1 MKPRLW
7 VLLSALAC
15 CGGSRTAAAAAPPI
29 VLANRARVPVTFELQ
44 LPSARNQ
51 EVTLESGA
59 ARSFPWLKSMG
70 VQFGAGDSER
80 RFQLEAGAIYFFHD
94 RGGGGELE
102 LDRISLRETH
112 RPFIAEDRG
121 TSLPAPSPASPRP
134 AAADRIVK
142 LSVKILVDEEERAA
156 RPRWEARLRKRVAA
170 AALIFERS
178 CGVRF
183 EIVSVGT
190 WRSDNRLTEFEASL
204 GEFEKKVD
212 PGPAELAIGFTSQY
226 QLPAGRV
233 HLGGIR
239 GALRPHI
246 LLREWS
252 QHVSE
257 TERLE
262 LLVHELGH
270 YLGAAHSPESSSVMR
285 PRLADRQ
292 ALAQSFRID
301 FDPLNVLAMSLVA
314 EEKRLRGD
322 RDFSSLSASTRR
334 RLRDVYGTLQ
344 AALPDDPA
352 AASFLAQIGDP
363 EPVRAVLRPA
373 AGERDEFEDLR
384 EEPRADHSAP
394 PGEASRL
401 ASRAPPLAA
410 ATHEIL
416 AAIVREAHRLDAAA
430 DPRRLAADGDELLAA
445 YVRAAAS
452 AAVQQAAEERAK
464 AFLFALAIGLDRSDS
479 LRKYAVLGDFVKSVE
494 SEQERADRLDSLGS
508 PTLGR
513 RQDLMQHFLLSA
525 AIQASAGTKSAEAV
539 GLAKELHDASYG
551 SGFSFADWCA
561 DLSGIA
567 FARGLQ
573 SGDVSLQD
581 LAERVHI
588 DRVLPDISGLPEGL
602 SAREFKS
609 QYGSVWDSRFK
620 KLDAEIR
627 RRVESLGMPPQQ
639 KSR

>member
-1 MKPRLW
+1 MSKKPRLL

-15 CGGSRTAAAAAPPI
+15 CGASCPAAAAEPI
-29 VLANRARVPVTFELQ
+29 VLANRARIPVKFELQ
-44 LPSARNQ
+44 RPSADNQ
-51 EVTLESGA
+51 EITLESGA
-59 ARSFPWLKSMG
+59 ARSFPWLKSMA
-70 VQFGAGDSER
+70 VEFAARNGAR
-80 RFQLEAGAIYFFHD
+80 RFRLEAGAIYFFHD
-94 RGGGGELE
+94 FGTGGELE
-102 LDRISLRETH
+102 LDRISLHETLE
-112 RPFIAEDRG
+112 PFIADDRKA
-121 TSLPAPSPASPRP
+121 SLPEPSPEP
-134 AAADRIVK
+134 AATEQCVLK
-142 LSVKILVDEEERAA
+142 LSVKFLVDEEERAA
-156 RPRWEARLRKRVAA
+156 RSKWEARLRERVAA
-170 AALIFERS
+170 ASLIFERS
-178 CGVRF
+178 CNVRF
-183 EIVSVGT
+183 EVVAVGT
-190 WRSDNRLTEFEASL
+190 WQSDDRITDFEASL

-212 PGPAELAIGFTSQY
+212 PRPAELAIGFTSQY
-226 QLPAGRV
+226 QLPAGRT

-270 YLGAAHSPESSSVMR
+270 HLGAAHSPESSSVMR

-292 ALAQSFRID
+292 ALARSFRID

-314 EEKRLRGD
+314 EVKRLRRD
-322 RDFSSLSASTRR
+322 RDFSSLSAPTRR

-344 AALPDDPA
+344 AALPEDPA

-363 EPVRAVLRPA
+363 EPVRAMLRPP

-384 EEPRADHSAP
+384 DKPHSDHFAP
-394 PGEASRL
+394 QGEAGRL
-401 ASRAPPLAA
+401 ASRASPLVA
-410 ATHEIL
+410 ATHEVL
-416 AAIVREAHRLDAAA
+416 AAIAQEARRLDAAA
-430 DPRRLAADGDELLAA
+430 DPRRLAAGGDELLAA
-445 YVRAAAS
+445 YVHVAAS
-452 AAVQQAAEERAK
+452 AAVQQPAEERAK

-479 LRKYAVLGDFVKSVE
+479 LRKYAVMGDFVKSVE
-494 SEQERADRLDSLGS
+494 SEEERAGRLDSLGS
-508 PTLGR
+508 PTLRR

-567 FARGLQ
+567 FARRVQ

-581 LAERVHI
+581 LAKRFQI
-588 DRVLPDISGLPEGL
+588 DRVLPELSGLPEGL

-609 QYGSVWDSRFK
+609 QYGSVWDTRFK

-627 RRVESLGMPPQQ
+627 RRVESLATPPAE